1 MINSWQRRI
10 LHQICWIGLSDPAR
24 MSEYPQ
30 ANFLSSAHRVDQFV
44 EDAGAEVAFAGR
56 SNSGKSSAIN
66 AILNRRNLARTA
78 KSPGRTQ
85 LINFFSVRQG
95 QRLVDLPGYGYARV
109 SKQLQRH
116 WRQLL
121 DGYFDSRH
129 SLAGL
134 FIMVDSRRSLGNFDW
149 QMLDWAGR
157 VGVPAHVLLTKAD
170 KLNREE
176 GTVALTNA
184 RHELG
189 EEVSAQLFSA
199 TKNLGVDKARVR
211 LEEFLHSYRRR
222 AC

>member
-1 MINSWQRRI
+1 
-10 LHQICWIGLSDPAR
+10 

-44 EDAGAEVAFAGR
+44 EDVGAEVAFAGR

-78 KSPGRTQ
+78 KTPGRTQ

-116 WRQLL
+116 WQQLL
-121 DGYFDSRH
+121 DGYFDRRH

-134 FIMVDSRRSLGNFDW
+134 FIVVDSRRALGDFDW
-149 QMLDWAGR
+149 RMLDWAGR
-157 VGVPAHVLLTKAD
+157 IGFPAHVLLTKAD

-176 GTVALTNA
+176 SAAALTNA
-184 RHELG
+184 RRELRD
-189 EEVSAQLFSA
+189 EASAQLFSA
-199 TKNLGVDKARVR
+199 TKTLGVDKARAR
-211 LEEFLHSYRRR
+211 LEEFLRSYRRQ
-222 AC
+222 AS

>member
-1 MINSWQRRI
+1 
-10 LHQICWIGLSDPAR
+10 

-30 ANFLSSAHRVDQFV
+30 AHFLSSAHRVDQFV
-44 EDAGAEVAFAGR
+44 EDVGAEVAFAGR

-78 KSPGRTQ
+78 KIPGRTQ

-116 WRQLL
+116 WQQLL
-121 DGYFDSRH
+121 DGYFDRRH

-134 FIMVDSRRSLGNFDW
+134 FIVVDSRRALGDFDW
-149 QMLDWAGR
+149 RMLDWAGR
-157 VGVPAHVLLTKAD
+157 IGFPAHVLLTKAD

-176 GTVALTNA
+176 SAAALTNA
-184 RHELG
+184 RRELRN
-189 EEVSAQLFSA
+189 EARAQLFSA
-199 TKNLGVDKARVR
+199 TKILGVDKARAR
-211 LEEFLHSYRRR
+211 LEEFLRSYRRQ
-222 AC
+222 AF

>member
-1 MINSWQRRI
+1 
-10 LHQICWIGLSDPAR
+10 

-44 EDAGAEVAFAGR
+44 EDVGAEVAFAGR

-78 KSPGRTQ
+78 KPPGRTQ
-85 LINFFSVRQG
+85 LINFFSIRQG
-95 QRLVDLPGYGYARV
+95 QRLVDLPGYGYARG

-116 WRQLL
+116 WQQLL
-121 DGYFDSRH
+121 DGYFDRRH

-134 FIMVDSRRSLGNFDW
+134 FIVVDSRRALGDFDW

-157 VGVPAHVLLTKAD
+157 IGFPAHVLLTKAD

-176 GTVALTNA
+176 SAAALTNA
-184 RHELG
+184 RRELRD
-189 EEVSAQLFSA
+189 EASAQLFSA
-199 TKNLGVDKARVR
+199 TKTLGVDKARAR
-211 LEEFLHSYRRR
+211 LEEFLRSYRRQ
-222 AC
+222 AF

>member
-1 MINSWQRRI
+1 
-10 LHQICWIGLSDPAR
+10 

-30 ANFLSSAHRVDQFV
+30 AKFLSSAHRVDQFV

-78 KSPGRTQ
+78 KTPGRTQ

-116 WRQLL
+116 WQQLL
-121 DGYFDSRH
+121 DGYFDRRH

-134 FIMVDSRRSLGNFDW
+134 FIVVDSRRALGDFDW
-149 QMLDWAGR
+149 RMLDWAGR
-157 VGVPAHVLLTKAD
+157 FGFQAHVLLTKAD

-176 GTVALTNA
+176 SAAALTNA
-184 RHELG
+184 RRELCD
-189 EEVSAQLFSA
+189 EASAQLFSA
-199 TKNLGVDKARVR
+199 TKTLGVDKARAR
-211 LEEFLHSYRRR
+211 LEEFLRSYRRQ
-222 AC
+222 AF

>member
-1 MINSWQRRI
+1 
-10 LHQICWIGLSDPAR
+10 

-44 EDAGAEVAFAGR
+44 EDVGAEVAFAGR

-78 KSPGRTQ
+78 KIPGRTQ

-116 WRQLL
+116 WQQLL
-121 DGYFDSRH
+121 DGYFDRRH

-134 FIMVDSRRSLGNFDW
+134 FIVVDSRRALGNFDW
-149 QMLDWAGR
+149 RMLDWAGR
-157 VGVPAHVLLTKAD
+157 IGFPAHVLLTKAD

-176 GTVALTNA
+176 SAAALTNA
-184 RHELG
+184 RRELRD
-189 EEVSAQLFSA
+189 EASAQLFSA
-199 TKNLGVDKARVR
+199 TKILGVDKARAR
-211 LEEFLHSYRRR
+211 LEEFLRSYRRQ
-222 AC
+222 AS

>member
-1 MINSWQRRI
+1 
-10 LHQICWIGLSDPAR
+10 

-56 SNSGKSSAIN
+56 ANSGKSSAIN

-78 KSPGRTQ
+78 KTPGRTQ

-116 WRQLL
+116 WQQLL
-121 DGYFDSRH
+121 DGYFDRRH

-134 FIMVDSRRSLGNFDW
+134 FVVVDSRRSLGNFDW
-149 QMLDWAGR
+149 KMLDWAGR
-157 VGVPAHVLLTKAD
+157 IGFPAHVLLTKAD

-176 GTVALTNA
+176 SATALTNA
-184 RHELG
+184 RRELRD
-189 EEVSAQLFSA
+189 EASAQLFSA
-199 TKNLGVDKARVR
+199 TKTLGVDKARAC
-211 LEEFLHSYRRR
+211 LEEFLRSYRRG
-222 AC
+222 AS

>member
-1 MINSWQRRI
+1 
-10 LHQICWIGLSDPAR
+10 

-44 EDAGAEVAFAGR
+44 EDAGTEVAFAGR

-78 KSPGRTQ
+78 KIPGRTQ

-109 SKQLQRH
+109 SKELQRH

-121 DGYFDSRH
+121 DGYFDRRQ

-134 FIMVDSRRSLGNFDW
+134 FIVVDSRRSLGDFDW

-157 VGVPAHVLLTKAD
+157 IGFPAHVLLTKAD
-170 KLNREE
+170 KLNRKD
-176 GTVALTNA
+176 GAAALTKA
-184 RHELG
+184 RRELRD
-189 EEVSAQLFSA
+189 EASAQLFSA
-199 TKNLGVDKARVR
+199 TKNLEVDKARRR
-211 LEEFLHSYRRR
+211 LEEFLHSQGRR
-222 AC
+222 AS

>member
-1 MINSWQRRI
+1 
-10 LHQICWIGLSDPAR
+10 

-44 EDAGAEVAFAGR
+44 EDVGAEVAFAGR

-78 KSPGRTQ
+78 KIPGRTQ

-116 WRQLL
+116 WQQLL
-121 DGYFDSRH
+121 DGYFDRRH

-134 FIMVDSRRSLGNFDW
+134 FIVVDSRRALGNFDW
-149 QMLDWAGR
+149 RMLDWAGR
-157 VGVPAHVLLTKAD
+157 IGFPAHVLLTKAD

-176 GTVALTNA
+176 SAAALTNA
-184 RHELG
+184 RRELRD
-189 EEVSAQLFSA
+189 EASAQLFSA
-199 TKNLGVDKARVR
+199 TKILGVDKARAR
-211 LEEFLHSYRRR
+211 LEEFLRSYRRQ
-222 AC
+222 AF

>member
-1 MINSWQRRI
+1 
-10 LHQICWIGLSDPAR
+10 

-44 EDAGAEVAFAGR
+44 EDVGAEVAFAGR

-78 KSPGRTQ
+78 KIPGRTQ

-116 WRQLL
+116 WQQLL
-121 DGYFDSRH
+121 DGYFDRRH

-134 FIMVDSRRSLGNFDW
+134 FIVVDSRRALGNFDW
-149 QMLDWAGR
+149 RMLDWAGR
-157 VGVPAHVLLTKAD
+157 IGFPAHVLLTKAD

-176 GTVALTNA
+176 SAAALTNA
-184 RHELG
+184 RRELRN
-189 EEVSAQLFSA
+189 EASAQLFSA
-199 TKNLGVDKARVR
+199 TKILGVDKARAR
-211 LEEFLHSYRRR
+211 LEEFLRSYRRQ
-222 AC
+222 AF

>member
-1 MINSWQRRI
+1 
-10 LHQICWIGLSDPAR
+10 

-44 EDAGAEVAFAGR
+44 EDVGAEVAFAGR

-78 KSPGRTQ
+78 KIPGRTQ

-116 WRQLL
+116 WQPLL
-121 DGYFDSRH
+121 DGYFDRRH

-134 FIMVDSRRSLGNFDW
+134 FIVVDSRRALGNFDW
-149 QMLDWAGR
+149 RMLDWAGR
-157 VGVPAHVLLTKAD
+157 IGFPAHVLLTKAD

-176 GTVALTNA
+176 SAAALTNA
-184 RHELG
+184 RRELRN
-189 EEVSAQLFSA
+189 EASAQLFSA
-199 TKNLGVDKARVR
+199 TKILGVDKARAR
-211 LEEFLHSYRRR
+211 LEEFLRSYRRQ
-222 AC
+222 AA

>member
-1 MINSWQRRI
+1 
-10 LHQICWIGLSDPAR
+10 

-44 EDAGAEVAFAGR
+44 EDTGAEVAFAGR

-78 KSPGRTQ
+78 KTPGRTQ

-116 WRQLL
+116 WKQLL
-121 DGYFDSRH
+121 GGYFDRRH

-134 FIMVDSRRSLGNFDW
+134 FVVVDSRRSLGNFDW

-157 VGVPAHVLLTKAD
+157 IGFPAHVLLTKAD

-176 GTVALTNA
+176 SAAALTNV
-184 RHELG
+184 RRELRD
-189 EEVSAQLFSA
+189 EASAQLFSA
-199 TKNLGVDKARVR
+199 TKILGVDKARAR
-211 LEEFLHSYRRR
+211 LEEFLRSYRRQ
-222 AC
+222 AS

>member
-1 MINSWQRRI
+1 
-10 LHQICWIGLSDPAR
+10 

-78 KSPGRTQ
+78 KIPGRTQ

-116 WRQLL
+116 WQQLL
-121 DGYFDSRH
+121 DGYFDRRH

-134 FIMVDSRRSLGNFDW
+134 FIVVDSRRALGDFDW
-149 QMLDWAGR
+149 RMLDWAGR
-157 VGVPAHVLLTKAD
+157 IGFPAHVLLTKAD

-176 GTVALTNA
+176 SAAALTNA
-184 RHELG
+184 RRELRD
-189 EEVSAQLFSA
+189 EASAQLFSA
-199 TKNLGVDKARVR
+199 TKILGVDKARAR
-211 LEEFLHSYRRR
+211 LEEFLRSYRRQ
-222 AC
+222 AS